1 MTYTFTDEEMTRLRN
16 AMDRAPSIFGQ
27 HPWKLELATDEQGRT
42 VRDRVELYSAP
53 DNEDLGKLLPREVV
67 ISCGAAL
74 YNLRLAIQV
83 AGREPSVWLLPGLD
97 LDSGLLTTV
106 ASQETLLASVEVMPG
121 RAAPPTDAE
130 QELYEA
136 LWLRRTDRG
145 PHQYVPVPPPILV
158 EMEIAAARE
167 RCWLRALPD
176 HQRRQALRA
185 IAAANKKIA
194 EENGLAELL
203 ADPASKL
210 LPGPT
215 DERSRVHFGPTPEGR
230 RGAKAPPTRPIFWQN
245 ERKPFEDRLRTPPIA
260 RRRTQ
265 LMALSTDDDRPLDW
279 LRAGEALQHAL
290 LNGTRF
296 SMSTTGGRSTPY
308 RQQLYYAP
316 LDPHRL
322 WRRPPAPAGFAVE
335 ASFLTQSLELASLR
349 DVAPATLAGLG
360 LAGEIADLRESQPR
374 KDRWRWPWHSYYTE
388 IPQIVL
394 RVGYAPVQRVAA
406 RGDSDAQTRPLPRVK
421 HNALYA
427 NSVPRHEYDDDQYP
441 LPQPHPADDEL

>member
-1 MTYTFTDEEMTRLRN
+1 VTYTFTDEELVRLRN
-16 AMDRAPSIFGQ
+16 AMRHAPAIFGQ
-27 HPWKLELATDEQGRT
+27 HPWRLERGIDEQGNQ
-42 VRDRVELYSAP
+42 VYDRVELYSEP
-53 DNEDLGKLLPREVV
+53 DEHLGRLLPREVV

-74 YNLRLAIQV
+74 YNLRLAVQV

-106 ASQETLLASVEVMPG
+106 ASQRTRLASVEVMPG

-136 LWLRRTDRG
+136 LWLRHTDRD
-145 PHQYVPVPPPILV
+145 PYQYVPVPPPILV

-167 RCWLRALPD
+167 HSWLRILPD
-176 HQRRQALRA
+176 AQRRQALRA
-185 IAAANKKIA
+185 MAAANKKI
-194 EENGLAELL
+194 EGEKGLARLL
-203 ADPASKL
+203 ADPASEL
-210 LPGPT
+210 LPHQN
-215 DERSRVHFGPTPEGR
+215 DERARISFGR
-230 RGAKAPPTRPIFWQN
+230 RPAGRQREKAPPTRPIFWRA
-245 ERKPFEDRLRTPPIA
+245 EEAPFEDRLRTPPIA

-308 RQQLYYAP
+308 RQQLYYSP

-322 WRRPPAPAGFAVE
+322 WRRPPVPAGYAVE

-349 DVAPATLAGLG
+349 DVEPARLADLG
-360 LAGEIADLRESQPR
+360 LAQEIAELRATGSR
-374 KDRWRWPWHSYYTE
+374 KDQWRWPWRSYYTE
-388 IPQIVL
+388 IPQIL
-394 RVGYAPVQRVAA
+394 MRVGYAPARRAA
-406 RGDSDAQTRPLPRVK
+406 EDGDPGPEAQPPSRIE

-427 NSVPRHEYDDDQYP
+427 VPTPRSAYDDDQYP
-441 LPQPHPADDEL
+441 APPPHPEDDEL